1 MKKWLIALSIIC
13 GVSLISTA
21 VLAGRVYY
29 KELEVYTDYDKRELE
44 ASALNNIYINSYI
57 PIEVYPTTG
66 KPYVEFNQTF
76 SDIMGMAPEY
86 ELMVSKKNDSTYIE
100 LKEIKDVFFWFGVRE
115 DKAKLSVYLPQS
127 TINRLSIQDYRDVY
141 DYNYKREKPTIN
153 LEGINVNELD
163 VSTQIGEFILDGH
176 YQKINISS
184 AGSIRLNS
192 KSPAEVSIHQSMDQ
206 HLTGEFK
213 KIKILNYDSSNIT
226 IDSNSASQVEIES
239 SHGQID
245 LRGNYSKVELKGIYN
260 NVDLRSDSLCELVTN
275 GDNNTIIANG
285 PFKEMSFN
293 EQETDLEVK
302 TTTVPDRL
310 NFGQDSRDNDINLIF
325 PSNIPG
331 FKMKY
336 YAEYY
341 GGEEFEH
348 YVNEMISR
356 GELRS
361 DFELSKEKVGE
372 NELVLTHGNG
382 ALIMTLNTEMNT
394 LQIIDGGYTSNIA
407 Q

>member
-1 MKKWLIALSIIC
+1 MKKWLIVLSIIC
-13 GVSLISTA
+13 GASFISTA

-29 KELEVYTDYDKRELE
+29 EELEVYTDYDKRELE
-44 ASALNNIYINSYI
+44 TSALNNIYINSSI
-57 PIEVYPTTG
+57 PIEIYPTTG

-100 LKEIKDVFFWFGVRE
+100 LKEIKDVLFWFGVRE
-115 DKAKLSVYLPQS
+115 HKAQLSIYLPQS
-127 TINRLSIQDYRDVY
+127 TINRLSIQDYGYV
-141 DYNYKREKPTIN
+141 NYGREKPIIN

-163 VSTQIGEFILDGH
+163 VSTQVGEFILDGN

-184 AGSIRLNS
+184 GGSIRLNS
-192 KSPAEVSIHQSMDQ
+192 KSPAEVSINETMDQ

-213 KIKILNYDSSNIT
+213 KVKIAEQYSSNIT
-226 IDSNSASQVEIES
+226 IDSNLASQVEINS

-245 LRGNYSKVELKGIYN
+245 LRGNYSEVELEGSSN
-260 NVDLRSDSLCELVTN
+260 NLDLRSDSLCELVTS
-275 GDNNTIIANG
+275 GDNNTITANG
-285 PFKEMSFN
+285 PFKGMNFN
-293 EQETDLEVK
+293 EQDTHLEVK

-310 NFGQDSRDNDINLIF
+310 NFGQESRDNEINLTF

-331 FKMKY
+331 FKVKY
-336 YAEYY
+336 YTEYY
-341 GGEEFEH
+341 GEEEFEH

-356 GELRS
+356 GDLRS
-361 DFELSKEKVGE
+361 DFELAKEKTKE
-372 NELVLTHGNG
+372 NELVFTHGNG

>member
-44 ASALNNIYINSYI
+44 ASALNNIYINSSI
-57 PIEVYPTTG
+57 PIEIYPTTG

-86 ELMVSKKNDSTYIE
+86 ELMVSEKNDSTYIE
-100 LKEIKDVFFWFGVRE
+100 LKEIKDVFLWVGVRE
-115 DKAKLSVYLPQS
+115 AKAQLSVYLPQS
-127 TINRLSIQDYRDVY
+127 TINRLSIQDYGYV
-141 DYNYKREKPTIN
+141 NYGREKPIIN

-163 VSTQIGEFILDGH
+163 VSTQRGEFSLDGN

-184 AGSIRLNS
+184 RGSIRLNS
-192 KSPAEVSIHQSMDQ
+192 KSPAEVYINETMEQY
-206 HLTGEFK
+206 LTGEFK
-213 KIKILNYDSSNIT
+213 KIRVLDNNGANI
-226 IDSNSASQVEIES
+226 IVDSNSASQVEINN

-245 LRGNYSKVELKGIYN
+245 LRGNYSKVELKGTYN
-260 NVDLRSDSLCELVTN
+260 NIDLRSDSLCELVTN
-275 GDNNTIIANG
+275 GDNNTITANG
-285 PFKEMSFN
+285 PFKEMNFN
-293 EQETDLEVK
+293 EEGTRLEVK

-310 NFGQDSRDNDINLIF
+310 SFGQDSRDNDINLIF

-331 FKMKY
+331 FKVKY
-336 YAEYY
+336 YTEYY

-348 YVNEMISR
+348 HINEMISR
-356 GELRS
+356 GDLRS
-361 DFELSKEKVGE
+361 DFELAKEKVGE
-372 NELVLTHGNG
+372 NELVFTHGNG
-382 ALIMTLNTEMNT
+382 ALIMALNIEMNT

>member
-44 ASALNNIYINSYI
+44 ASALNNIYINSSI

-127 TINRLSIQDYRDVY
+127 TINRLSIQDEGYVNYR
-141 DYNYKREKPTIN
+141 REKPIIN

-163 VSTQIGEFILDGH
+163 VSTHVGEFILDGH
-176 YQKINISS
+176 YQKVNISS
-184 AGSIRLNS
+184 EGSIRLNS

-213 KIKILNYDSSNIT
+213 KIKILDHYSSYIT
-226 IDSNSASQVEIES
+226 IDSNSASQIEIES

-245 LRGNYSKVELKGIYN
+245 LRGNYSKVELEGIYN
-260 NVDLRSDSLCELVTN
+260 DIDLRSDSLFELVTN
-275 GDNNTIIANG
+275 GNNNTITANG
-285 PFKEMSFN
+285 PFKEISFN
-293 EQETDLEVK
+293 EEETRLEVK
-302 TTTVPDRL
+302 TTTVPDRV

-331 FKMKY
+331 FKVKY
-336 YAEYY
+336 YTEYY

-348 YVNEMISR
+348 HINEMISR
-356 GELRS
+356 GDLRS
-361 DFELSKEKVGE
+361 DFELAKEKVGE
-372 NELVLTHGNG
+372 NELVFTHGNG
-382 ALIMTLNTEMNT
+382 ALIMTLNTQMNT

>member
-29 KELEVYTDYDKRELE
+29 EELEVYTDYDKRELE
-44 ASALNNIYINSYI
+44 ASALNNIYINSSI

-127 TINRLSIQDYRDVY
+127 TINRLSIQDEGYVNYR
-141 DYNYKREKPTIN
+141 REKPIIN

-163 VSTQIGEFILDGH
+163 VSTHVGEFILDGH
-176 YQKINISS
+176 YQKVNISS
-184 AGSIRLNS
+184 EGSIRLNS

-213 KIKILNYDSSNIT
+213 KIKILNYDSSYIT

-245 LRGNYSKVELKGIYN
+245 LRGNYSKVELEGIYN
-260 NVDLRSDSLCELVTN
+260 DIDLRSDSLLELVTN
-275 GDNNTIIANG
+275 GNNNTITANG

-293 EQETDLEVK
+293 EQGTQLEIK

-310 NFGQDSRDNDINLIF
+310 NFDQESTNNEINLTF

-331 FKMKY
+331 FKVKY
-336 YAEYY
+336 YTEYY
-341 GGEEFEH
+341 GVEEFEH
-348 YVNEMISR
+348 HINEMISR
-356 GELRS
+356 GDLRS
-361 DFELSKEKVGE
+361 DFELAKEKVGE
-372 NELVLTHGNG
+372 NELVFTHGNG
-382 ALIMTLNTEMNT
+382 ALIMALNIEMNT